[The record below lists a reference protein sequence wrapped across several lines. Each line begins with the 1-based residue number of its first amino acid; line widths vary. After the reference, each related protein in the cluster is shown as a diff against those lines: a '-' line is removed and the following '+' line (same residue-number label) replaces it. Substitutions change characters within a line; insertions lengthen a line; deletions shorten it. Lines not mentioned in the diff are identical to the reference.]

1 MLAIV
6 GGKVLTACRD
16 GGPVPYEL
24 ENGVILI
31 EGGRVVA
38 VGGPDL
44 QIPAG
49 SQVLG
54 ARGCVVTPGLID
66 AHSHIGIYE
75 DGLGWEGD
83 DTNEG
88 TDPNTAD
95 VRALDGINPADT
107 AFAEALEGGVTTV
120 QVMPGSAN
128 VIGGDIVTI
137 KCVGRVADD
146 MVLLRSSGLKAALG
160 ENPKR
165 YYGSQRKRPSTRMG
179 NAAVLRGAL
188 AKARDYMRKKE
199 AAAAKGDPPPD
210 ADLKLEMIGRVL
222 RREIPLR
229 VHAHRADDILTAVRI
244 KDEFGINISI
254 EHATEADRV
263 ASILAAKEIPCLFG
277 PIGGPRSKLETRDRG
292 PHIPALLAAAGVK
305 FGLICDHPII
315 PQQWLRIGAGLCV
328 REGLSDRAALEA
340 CTRNAAEIIGVDD
353 RVGTLEPGKDA
364 DIVIWDGDPFDYL
377 TRTVCVLVDGRV
389 VRPEEAGGPVKSG
402 EAGSPSGDG
411 GCCGC

>member
-6 GGKVLTACRD
+6 GGKVLTACREGKDVPQEIQD
-16 GGPVPYEL
+16 GVVLVEA
-24 ENGVILI
+24 
-31 EGGRVVA
+31 GRIVA
-38 VGGPDL
+38 VGGPEL
-44 QIPAG
+44 AVPPG
-49 SQVLG
+49 CEVLD
-54 ARGCVVTPGLID
+54 ARGCIVTPGLVD

-75 DGLGWEGD
+75 DGLGWEGN

-107 AFAEALEGGVTTV
+107 AFAEALEGGVTTA

-128 VIGGDIVTI
+128 VIGGEIVTI
-137 KCVGRVADD
+137 KCAGSIADD
-146 MVLLRSSGLKAALG
+146 MVLLRPSGLKAALG

-179 NAAVLRGAL
+179 SAAVMRAAL
-188 AKARDYMRKKE
+188 AKAQDYLRKKDG
-199 AAAAKGDPPPD
+199 AAAKGDAAPD
-210 ADLKLEMIGRVL
+210 VDLKLEMIGRVL

-244 KDEFGINISI
+244 ADEFGIKITI

-263 ASILAAKEIPCLFG
+263 APILAAKGIPCLFG
-277 PIGGPRSKLETRDRG
+277 PIGGPRSKLENKDRG
-292 PHIPALLAAAGVK
+292 PHVPVALVAAGVK
-305 FGLICDHPII
+305 IGLICDHPVI
-315 PQQWLRIGAGLCV
+315 PQQWLRIGAGLCI

-340 CTRNAAEIIGVDD
+340 CTRDAAEIIGVGD
-353 RVGTLEPGKDA
+353 RIGTLQPGKDA
-364 DIVIWDGDPFDYL
+364 DIVVWDGDPFEYL
-377 TRTVCVLVDGRV
+377 TQARCVLIDGRMV
-389 VRPEEAGGPVKSG
+389 HCTCAK
-402 EAGSPSGDG
+402 G